1 MADRKEQV
9 DAVSVAVSAALS
21 QVRDL
26 TASIRSIAQGTR
38 PVIQLLYFQA
48 AVKAAGEVFDVTCFA
63 GVSQYHCLRAYGEC
77 GHAHLSSCH
86 LRSTDFELACQP
98 AEGSKTPREDF
109 ARNTRAMYMNCMVYT
124 SAIHLGWQ
132 REDNAECI
140 SSQSACVLQTTR
152 ADVAQLQHI
161 SPDPASQIVTVIL
174 DLITDKKHLHL
185 ARVVNDGP
193 EQEPDSDYGEAAAM
207 DCMANDDTSGHTVTP
222 EEVAAFA
229 ANLGALRFK
238 DMVPFSVLA
247 SAIAPLA
254 DKCCT
259 LGIELHLLL
268 IGCNTIQAVPAL
280 KAAICPGSASCV
292 TVLCTSEVWPSDCS
306 VLLWHLYGALAQAG
320 SLSAFRSGTRHLLG
334 EYTDHYQRQRIRDE
348 SRSEL
353 KIEGSLA
360 NAVHCST
367 LDQIVMREGMLQ
379 QMDVL

>member
-1 MADRKEQV
+1 MADRKARV
-9 DAVSVAVSAALS
+9 DDVTVAVSAAIS

-26 TASIRSIAQGTR
+26 TASLRTIAQEKQ

-48 AVKAAGEVFDVTCFA
+48 AVRAQGEVFDVTCFA

-98 AEGSKTPREDF
+98 DEGSNAPKDDF
-109 ARNTRAMYMNCMVYT
+109 AKNTRAMYMPCMVYT
-124 SAIHLGWQ
+124 SAIHLAWQ
-132 REDNAECI
+132 REENADSI
-140 SSQSACVLQTTR
+140 SSQSVCVLQSTR
-152 ADVAQLQHI
+152 ADLAQLEHT
-161 SPDPASQIVTVIL
+161 SPDPAAQIVTVIL
-174 DLITDKKHLHL
+174 DVVTDKKHLHL
-185 ARVVNDGP
+185 ARDSNAGP
-193 EQEPDSDYGEAAAM
+193 ENPADDDFGVDAAM
-207 DCMANDDTSGHTVTP
+207 RCMATDDTSGHVVSP

-229 ANLGALRFK
+229 AQLGALRFK
-238 DMVPFSVLA
+238 DLLPHAHVA
-247 SAIAPLA
+247 SALAPLA
-254 DKCCT
+254 DKCHA

-280 KAAICPGSASCV
+280 KAAISPNSASCV

-306 VLLWHLYGALAQAG
+306 VLLWHLYGALARVGGLA
-320 SLSAFRSGTRHLLG
+320 AYRSGTRQLLG

-348 SRSEL
+348 SLSEL

-367 LDQIVMREGMLQ
+367 LDQVVVNEGMLP
-379 QMDVL
+379 QMDIL